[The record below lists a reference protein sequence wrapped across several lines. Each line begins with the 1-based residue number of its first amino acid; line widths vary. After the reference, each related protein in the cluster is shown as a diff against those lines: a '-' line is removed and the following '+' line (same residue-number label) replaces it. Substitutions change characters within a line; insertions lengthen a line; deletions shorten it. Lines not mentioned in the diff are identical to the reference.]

1 MNNAFAAERNC
12 HSEEEEDFMAGG
24 DLGEGFGRKPGG
36 LYDGSV
42 NHMAETFKIR
52 RASDNQGHYQ
62 LVKKSEDSGTAS
74 CSVLRNSVSEA
85 KTTHKFGQI
94 GYSRCRQN
102 SIDASSEVS
111 NEELKQRLQELT
123 EEVDFLRIELEASQ
137 RQLNGKDEALKLLQ
151 SMAMLDKATSHTKE
165 MLQKA
170 EQERRTLEKE
180 ISVLEWEIQFD
191 QVRLKN
197 LEETWKEKYERV
209 LCENATIKETLEFRT
224 NEMKSLKSENTIL
237 NQQCQELLAM
247 LDVNQQKVFQ
257 DNMSLNK
264 SSLADVTAVELA
276 VLGACTCSDGGP
288 CSCAKISA
296 ATRKQLLQLSHEL
309 EAEKKS
315 KEEAYIM
322 ADGFRIAFEQQ
333 LKRRNDVGLQL
344 DDMEKLCKKGNKIL
358 PNWKLLK
365 ENGHLFSRESY
376 KGLGQKLKS
385 MLISPADCKNVESL
399 DEPQEILKKLIDL
412 LNDKEEAL
420 AHQRKVSYMLARTME
435 EKVDPATITK
445 SDAERD
451 LCANNLQ
458 HNSLDKRLTTHH
470 CTCLTYGTSSDSLDS
485 AEGNISL
492 EESKRTIQTLF
503 SSLPKESSPKL
514 ACVQTTESSAERDTE
529 PAGEKH
535 TDT

>member
-1 MNNAFAAERNC
+1 MSDAFATERDC
-12 HSEEEEDFMAGG
+12 PSEEEEDFMAGG

-36 LYDGSV
+36 LYDGSADL
-42 NHMAETFKIR
+42 MAETFKIR
-52 RASDNQGHYQ
+52 RALDNQGHYQ
-62 LVKKSEDSGTAS
+62 LVKKGDDSGTAS
-74 CSVLRNSVSEA
+74 YSVLRNSVSEA
-85 KTTHKFGQI
+85 KNTHKFGHM

-111 NEELKQRLQELT
+111 NEDLRQRLQELT

-137 RQLNGKDEALKLLQ
+137 RQLDGKDEALKLLQ

-209 LCENATIKETLEFRT
+209 LCENVTIKETLESRT
-224 NEMKSLKSENTIL
+224 NEIKALKSENTIL
-237 NQQCQELLAM
+237 SQQCQELLAM
-247 LDVNQQKVFQ
+247 LDVNQKKVFQ
-257 DNMSLNK
+257 DNMSLSK
-264 SSLADVTAVELA
+264 SSLTDITAVELA
-276 VLGACTCSDGGP
+276 VLGACTCCAGGP
-288 CSCAKISA
+288 CSCAKMSA
-296 ATRKQLLQLSHEL
+296 ATRKQLHQLRQEL

-333 LKRRNDVGLQL
+333 LKRRNDVGFQL
-344 DDMEKLCKKGNKIL
+344 DDMEKLCRKGNKRL

-385 MLISPADCKNVESL
+385 MLISPADCKNVECL
-399 DEPQEILKKLIDL
+399 DEPQEILKILIDS

-435 EKVDPATITK
+435 EKVDPVTIPK
-445 SDAERD
+445 CDAERD
-451 LCANNLQ
+451 VYANNSQL
-458 HNSLDKRLTTHH
+458 NSLDKRLTTD
-470 CTCLTYGTSSDSLDS
+470 CSTFITPGSVDS
-485 AEGNISL
+485 AESNISL
-492 EESKRTIQTLF
+492 EDSKRTTETLF
-503 SSLPKESSPKL
+503 SSLPKKKTPKL
-514 ACVQTTESSAERDTE
+514 AYEQTAESSAENE
-529 PAGEKH
+529 AQPAGEEH